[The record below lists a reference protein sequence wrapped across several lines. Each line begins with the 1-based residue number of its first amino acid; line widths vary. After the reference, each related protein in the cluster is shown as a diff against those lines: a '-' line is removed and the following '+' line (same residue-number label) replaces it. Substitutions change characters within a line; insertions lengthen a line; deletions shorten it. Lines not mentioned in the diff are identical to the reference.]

1 MSVILGNF
9 GFAIMDFFRKYVSV
23 VALILMGMF
32 LLDLTCTAQEDL
44 YVMEQTEIL
53 SNMSF
58 DGDEFDEDEDSE
70 FLLNSPSEGFQ
81 NRCELCPILTLG
93 AKQDENLCSAALR
106 LGQVRRY
113 APRKNLADSHNYII
127 TKNSKDGADFGSDH
141 LFLSDKSYSFF
152 ITKAVSE
159 QSLAAF
165 KNLRVCSSL
174 SQF

>member
-1 MSVILGNF
+1 MNIGL
-9 GFAIMDFFRKYVSV
+9 AMIDFFRKYVSV
-23 VALILMGMF
+23 VALILMGLF
-32 LLDLTCTAQEDL
+32 LLDLTFTNQEDL

-70 FLLNSPSEGFQ
+70 FLLNNPSDGLQCQCDFGPVASLGEEQ
-81 NRCELCPILTLG
+81 N
-93 AKQDENLCSAALR
+93 ENLCSAALR

-127 TKNSKDGADFGSDH
+127 TKNIKDGADFGSDH
-141 LFLSDKSYSFF
+141 LFLSDKSTFFF
-152 ITKAVSE
+152 ITKAVNASL
-159 QSLAAF
+159 LAAF
-165 KNLRVCSSL
+165 TNLRLCSSL

>member
-159 QSLAAF
+159 PSLAAF

>member
-1 MSVILGNF
+1 MYI
-9 GFAIMDFFRKYVSV
+9 AMIDFFRKYVSV
-23 VALILMGMF
+23 VALILMGLF
-32 LLDLTCTAQEDL
+32 LLDLTNTAQEDVI
-44 YVMEQTEIL
+44 VMEQTEIL

-81 NRCELCPILTLG
+81 SRFELCPILTLG

-127 TKNSKDGADFGSDH
+127 TKNIKDGADYGSDR
-141 LFLSDKSYSFF
+141 LFLSHNSIIYQLKS
-152 ITKAVSE
+152 
-159 QSLAAF
+159 
-165 KNLRVCSSL
+165 N
-174 SQF
+174 